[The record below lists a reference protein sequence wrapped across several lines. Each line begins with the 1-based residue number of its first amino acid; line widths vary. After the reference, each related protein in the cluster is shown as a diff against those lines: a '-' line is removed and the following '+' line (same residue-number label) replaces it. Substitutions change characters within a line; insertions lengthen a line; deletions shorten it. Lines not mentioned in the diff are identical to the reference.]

1 MENSEKNLDLESIF
15 KDLVNKSLKNIEEE
29 RDLSLERYRR
39 QDETI
44 ISPDDFILQG
54 KFAVDYLKVAAERS
68 NSMVGLAKML
78 KDIIYK
84 DSSGTEGGGGAS
96 SGPLSDAYKKEIF
109 KYMQTGKGNNNK
121 NEQTD

>member
-1 MENSEKNLDLESIF
+1 MDNKEKPKDLESMF
-15 KDLVNKSLKNIEEE
+15 KELLDKSLKNMEEE

-44 ISPDDFILQG
+44 VSPEDFVLQG

-68 NSMVGLAKML
+68 NSMIGVAKMI

-84 DSSGTEGGGGAS
+84 EGSGSESVSSSGAPNDEMKREI
-96 SGPLSDAYKKEIF
+96 YKYI
-109 KYMQTGKGNNNK
+109 KGNK
-121 NEQTD
+121 EDSTE

>member
-1 MENSEKNLDLESIF
+1 MNNEEKSKDLESMF
-15 KDLVNKSLKNIEEE
+15 KELLDKSLQNMEEE

-44 ISPDDFILQG
+44 VSPEDFVLQG

-68 NSMVGLAKML
+68 NSMIGVAKMI

-84 DSSGTEGGGGAS
+84 EGTSSETLSPSGAPNDDLKREIYKYIKEDKNNSTE
-96 SGPLSDAYKKEIF
+96 
-109 KYMQTGKGNNNK
+109 
-121 NEQTD
+121 

>member
-1 MENSEKNLDLESIF
+1 MNNEEKSKDLESMF
-15 KDLVNKSLKNIEEE
+15 KELLDKSLQNMEEE

-44 ISPDDFILQG
+44 VSPEDFVLQG

-68 NSMVGLAKML
+68 NSMIGVAKMI

-84 DSSGTEGGGGAS
+84 EGAS
-96 SGPLSDAYKKEIF
+96 SETLSSSGAPNDDLKREIYKYIKED
-109 KYMQTGKGNNNK
+109 KNNST
-121 NEQTD
+121 E

>member
-1 MENSEKNLDLESIF
+1 MENQGDTNNLEDMFRKLL
-15 KDLVNKSLKNIEEE
+15 DKSLKNMEEE

-44 ISPDDFILQG
+44 VSPEDFVLQG

-68 NSMVGLAKML
+68 NSMLSVAKMI

-84 DSSGTEGGGGAS
+84 DGSNSDSSLS
-96 SGPLSDAYKKEIF
+96 SNGMPNDDLKKEIF
-109 KYMQTGKGNNNK
+109 KYINGNK
-121 NEQTD
+121 NKSSE

>member
-1 MENSEKNLDLESIF
+1 MEDLNDKNDLNSMF
-15 KDLVNKSLKNIEEE
+15 KSLIDKSLKNMEEE

-44 ISPDDFILQG
+44 ISPEDFILQG

-68 NSMVGLAKML
+68 NAMIGVAKMI

-84 DSSGTEGGGGAS
+84 DSENSDDSLTGSG
-96 SGPLSDAYKKEIF
+96 LSDELKRKISNYVRENPDK
-109 KYMQTGKGNNNK
+109 
-121 NEQTD
+121 

>member
-1 MENSEKNLDLESIF
+1 MNNEGKSKDLESMF
-15 KDLVNKSLKNIEEE
+15 KELLDKSLQNMEEE

-44 ISPDDFILQG
+44 VSPEDFVLQG

-68 NSMVGLAKML
+68 NSMIGVAKML

-84 DSSGTEGGGGAS
+84 EGTSSETLSSSGA
-96 SGPLSDAYKKEIF
+96 PSDDLKREIF
-109 KYMQTGKGNNNK
+109 KYIKEDKNNST
-121 NEQTD
+121 E

>member
-1 MENSEKNLDLESIF
+1 MGDSPENKDLESMF
-15 KDLVNKSLKNIEEE
+15 RELLNKSLKNMEEE

-44 ISPDDFILQG
+44 LGPEDFVLQG

-68 NSMVGLAKML
+68 NAMIGVAKML

-84 DSSGTEGGGGAS
+84 DGSGDNSNNMPGG
-96 SGPLSDAYKKEIF
+96 LNDNFKKEIF
-109 KYMQTGKGNNNK
+109 KYLQTGKNK
-121 NEQTD
+121 GDS

>member
-1 MENSEKNLDLESIF
+1 MNNEEKSKDLESMF
-15 KDLVNKSLKNIEEE
+15 KELLDKSLQNMEEE

-44 ISPDDFILQG
+44 VSPEDFVLQG

-68 NSMVGLAKML
+68 NSMIGVAKMI

-84 DSSGTEGGGGAS
+84 EGAS
-96 SGPLSDAYKKEIF
+96 SETLSPSGAPNDDLKREIYKYIKED
-109 KYMQTGKGNNNK
+109 KNNST
-121 NEQTD
+121 E

>member
-1 MENSEKNLDLESIF
+1 MEDLNDKNDLNSMF
-15 KDLVNKSLKNIEEE
+15 KSLIDKSLKNMEEE

-44 ISPDDFILQG
+44 ISPEDFILQG

-68 NSMVGLAKML
+68 NAMIGVAKMI

-84 DSSGTEGGGGAS
+84 DSENSDDSLTS
-96 SGPLSDAYKKEIF
+96 SGLSDELKRKISNYVRENPDK
-109 KYMQTGKGNNNK
+109 
-121 NEQTD
+121 

>member
-1 MENSEKNLDLESIF
+1 MDNKEKPKDLESMF
-15 KDLVNKSLKNIEEE
+15 KELLDKSLKNMEEE

-44 ISPDDFILQG
+44 VSPEDFVLQG

-68 NSMVGLAKML
+68 NSMIGVAKMI

-84 DSSGTEGGGGAS
+84 EGSESVSSSGAPNDEMKREI
-96 SGPLSDAYKKEIF
+96 YKYI
-109 KYMQTGKGNNNK
+109 KGNK
-121 NEQTD
+121 EDSTE

>member
-1 MENSEKNLDLESIF
+1 MNNEGKSKDLESMF
-15 KDLVNKSLKNIEEE
+15 KELLDKSLQNMEEE

-44 ISPDDFILQG
+44 VSPEDFVLQG

-68 NSMVGLAKML
+68 NSMIGVAKMI

-84 DSSGTEGGGGAS
+84 EGTSSETLSSSGA
-96 SGPLSDAYKKEIF
+96 PSDDLKREIF
-109 KYMQTGKGNNNK
+109 KYIKEDKNNST
-121 NEQTD
+121 E

>member
-1 MENSEKNLDLESIF
+1 MFKERLD
-15 KDLVNKSLKNIEEE
+15 KSLQNMEEE

-44 ISPDDFILQG
+44 VSPEDFVLQG

-68 NSMVGLAKML
+68 NSMIGVAKMI

-84 DSSGTEGGGGAS
+84 EGTSSETLSSSGA
-96 SGPLSDAYKKEIF
+96 PSDDLKREIF
-109 KYMQTGKGNNNK
+109 KDSRGGKKKTTGEK
-121 NEQTD
+121 